1 MEKYGKIPINISENL
16 SENLYEFFK
25 SKLQDLK
32 YYYSKLILDRD
43 NSLSELYRTNQE
55 KDELTYR
62 QRTIGQ
68 ILNSYKINNL
78 YKRKISV
85 GFLNINNSFNLY
97 NKKIELFKK
106 ENYNIENELNFL
118 KNYIDTLESRLENY
132 KQDDK
137 LNRLYKKC
145 SNCKAINK
153 YSYLIKDEYI
163 CESCVN
169 QMDLE
174 ILGEEKCQ
182 ICYNYGFHKVILKC
196 NNKHIICK
204 NCYIWLI
211 NSDTIK
217 CPYCKKEF

>member
-97 NKKIELFKK
+97 NKKIEFFKK
-106 ENYNIENELNFL
+106 
-118 KNYIDTLESRLENY
+118 K
-132 KQDDK
+132 K
-137 LNRLYKKC
+137 L
-145 SNCKAINK
+145 
-153 YSYLIKDEYI
+153 
-163 CESCVN
+163 
-169 QMDLE
+169 
-174 ILGEEKCQ
+174 
-182 ICYNYGFHKVILKC
+182 
-196 NNKHIICK
+196 
-204 NCYIWLI
+204 
-211 NSDTIK
+211 
-217 CPYCKKEF
+217 